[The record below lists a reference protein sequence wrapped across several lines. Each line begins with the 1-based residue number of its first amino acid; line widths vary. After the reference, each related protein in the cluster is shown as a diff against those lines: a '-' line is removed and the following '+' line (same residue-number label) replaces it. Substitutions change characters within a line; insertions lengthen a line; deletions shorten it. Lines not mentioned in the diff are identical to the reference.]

1 MPRHRRVDTG
11 ALRLRLLAGVA
22 VVALASWGGATRAQE
37 APVVT
42 SPPAVGPDGLAPE
55 AVYLEADEASRDGD
69 VISAHGET
77 ERVLARFRNTT
88 LRAGRL
94 TYDLNVGVATADDR
108 VEFVDPEGNVIFA
121 SHLELDS
128 DLKGGWPAISPPASA
143 TGPA

>member
-42 SPPAVGPDGLAPE
+42 GPPAVGPDGLAPE

-94 TYDLNVGVATADDR
+94 TYDLNVGVASNCCSR
-108 VEFVDPEGNVIFA
+108 
-121 SHLELDS
+121 SR
-128 DLKGGWPAISPPASA
+128 
-143 TGPA
+143 